1 MHLALSWPGCCSEQG
16 WLAPARKRFLVLY
29 EKNISWR
36 HALALITLNKPYVT
50 EIIRNL
56 SVTVYVCLFPFVF
69 IYEIEFDI
77 KIYFT
82 FSFCKCI
89 RTIQNKSTGQLNSSF
104 TRLNLSTTIHPF
116 LDLPDLAVVLLLDIG
131 LEDFHPVVELDL
143 VEMQVQVLDRHISRC
158 CKIVILCKKKWPEA
172 ETPNNFCTSRFSQV
186 CPDFSFLQ
194 NANLY
199 SVSGFTAQIC
209 LVDEKI

>member
-1 MHLALSWPGCCSEQG
+1 M
-16 WLAPARKRFLVLY
+16 
-29 EKNISWR
+29 
-36 HALALITLNKPYVT
+36 
-50 EIIRNL
+50 
-56 SVTVYVCLFPFVF
+56 YVCFHLCLSMKLDLVSKHISHSHFANAY
-69 IYEIEFDI
+69 IHY
-77 KIYFT
+77 
-82 FSFCKCI
+82 
-89 RTIQNKSTGQLNSSF
+89 KSTGQFNSSF

-172 ETPNNFCTSRFSQV
+172 ETPNNFLTSRFSQV

-199 SVSGFTAQIC
+199 NV
-209 LVDEKI
+209 